1 MKLPIKPQFVLC
13 FAAAIA
19 AAQSN
24 GIVSSGPVLGHV
36 FDKAAHSLRPIR
48 GIPGAAMLADPVD
61 FGFPLEDAVI
71 SSEQGFALGI
81 TNKRS
86 SVKLIR
92 WTNGVSTSDLPV
104 AGTVSALYLS
114 PLGTAAAVSTD
125 GWIGFITA
133 ITSNTPRVDGFA
145 LDSAP
150 VTAAV
155 SDDGA
160 YLLAVFADGAATM
173 LGRDGTRTSLQ
184 SPVVIKRVAFRP
196 GSTDALAA
204 SDNQVFLIQQTASS
218 AVFLTIASGADGIS
232 DPMGLGFLPDGNRAV
247 IADASGTIQTIDLR
261 NGQRSSIACGC
272 KPVQLERMAL
282 PGAFRLTETLHEPQ
296 FLFDGVAGRSFFVPA
311 ALVGTAGGRRP
322 RD

>member
-1 MKLPIKPQFVLC
+1 MKPQFVLC

-24 GIVSSGPVLGHV
+24 GIVNSGPVLGHV
-36 FDKAAHSLRPIR
+36 FDKASHSLRPIR
-48 GIPGAAMLADPVD
+48 GIPGAATLGDPLD

-81 TNKRS
+81 TNKRAN
-86 SVKLIR
+86 VKLLR
-92 WTNGVSTSDLPV
+92 WTNGVSASDLPV
-104 AGTVSALYLS
+104 VGAAGALYLS

-133 ITSNTPRVDGFA
+133 ITSDTPRVDGVA
-145 LDSAP
+145 LDTAP
-150 VTAAV
+150 VAAAV

-160 YLLAVFADGAATM
+160 YLLAVFADGSAMM
-173 LGRDGTRTSLQ
+173 LGRDGTRTSLHA
-184 SPVVIKRVAFRP
+184 PVAIKRVAFRP

-204 SDNQVFLIQQTASS
+204 SDNQVFLIQQSTSS
-218 AVFLTIASGADGIS
+218 AVFLTIASSVDGVS
-232 DPMGLGFLPDGNRAV
+232 DPIGLGFLPDGNHVV
-247 IADASGTIQTIDLR
+247 IADTSGTILTIDLR

-282 PGAFRLTETLHEPQ
+282 PGAFRLTETLYEPQ
-296 FLFDGVAGRSFFVPA
+296 IVFDGLAGRSFFVPA
-311 ALVGTAGGRRP
+311 APVRTAGERRP